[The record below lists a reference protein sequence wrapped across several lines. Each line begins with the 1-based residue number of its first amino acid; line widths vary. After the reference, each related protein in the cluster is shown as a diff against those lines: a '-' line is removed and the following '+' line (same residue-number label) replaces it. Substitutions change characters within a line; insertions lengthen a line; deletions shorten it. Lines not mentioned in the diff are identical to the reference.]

1 MNFIKILIS
10 FKETKFWFIF
20 LKYLIA
26 PVYNF
31 IWEYLINF
39 KGKLLYKKFK
49 KKKIKSVYKIYGDI
63 PSLLIKNDNDFHQ
76 IATKISKSIDLDFLK
91 KKMEDLKKDN
101 SITRNRNY
109 IFEFFPF
116 LKDNLKEE
124 IINFAKSEKN
134 LAIVSDYLKVFP
146 VIGKIHVYLNFPVD
160 NETERASMLWHKD
173 DFGYKSLDFFITI
186 TELTSEN
193 GSMFFLNVKDSLNI
207 FRRVPEIIQDAKPK
221 EKNKIKIDDFNKY
234 YNQDK
239 ISEFTGNIGDALLI
253 DSFRV
258 YHRGG
263 YCKKNIRI
271 MLRISYQTP
280 DASRL
285 LNFNEENFEYNNKIK
300 KNDLVDEHEKYLFFG
315 SNVFKN
321 HQILIKNLLFFY
333 RLIHLKSKKI
343 FQKK

>member
-1 MNFIKILIS
+1 MNFIKILSS
-10 FKETKFWFIF
+10 FKRTKFWFIF
-20 LKYLIA
+20 LRYLIV

-49 KKKIKSVYKIYGDI
+49 KKKIKSVYKIYDDI
-63 PSLLIKNDNDFHQ
+63 PSLTVQNDNDFYQ

-91 KKMEDLKKDN
+91 KKMEELKKDD
-101 SITRNRNY
+101 SVTRNRNY

-134 LAIVSDYLKVFP
+134 LAIASDYLNVFP
-146 VIGKIHVYLNFPVD
+146 VIGKIHLYLNFPVD
-160 NETERASMLWHKD
+160 NESERASMLWHKD
-173 DFGYKSLDFFITI
+173 DFGYKSLDFFIPI

-193 GSMFFLNVKDSLNI
+193 GSMFFLNEKDDLNI
-207 FRRVPEIIQDAKPK
+207 FRRVPEIIKDAKPK
-221 EKNKIKIDDFNKY
+221 ERNKIKIDDFNKY
-234 YNQDK
+234 YEQDK
-239 ISEFTGNIGDALLI
+239 ISEFKGNIGDALLI

-271 MLRISYQTP
+271 MFRISYQTP

-285 LNFNEENFEYNNKIK
+285 LNFNEESFEYYNKIK
-300 KNDLVDEHEKYLFFG
+300 KNNLNDEYEKYLFFG
-315 SNVFKN
+315 SNIFKN
-321 HQILIKNLLFFY
+321 FQILTKSILVFY
-333 RLIHLKSKKI
+333 RLVHLKSKKI
-343 FQKK
+343 HQ